1 MFELCP
7 RDADIDRFRFCREN
21 LSPRRRDV
29 GNRGSAGVIL
39 ILRYVQSLLVSHDR
53 LVEQHLQRIRRAQ
66 IVIGSGEERL
76 G

>member
-1 MFELCP
+1 MVRSAGGLPIKTAIACFELCP

-39 ILRYVQSLLVSHDR
+39 ILLMSKVFL
-53 LVEQHLQRIRRAQ
+53 
-66 IVIGSGEERL
+66 
-76 G
+76 